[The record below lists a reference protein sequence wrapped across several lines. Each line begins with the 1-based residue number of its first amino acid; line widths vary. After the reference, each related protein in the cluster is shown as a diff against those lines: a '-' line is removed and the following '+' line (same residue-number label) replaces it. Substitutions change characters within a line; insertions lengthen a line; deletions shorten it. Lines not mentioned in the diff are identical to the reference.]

1 MAVGRNERCPC
12 GSGHKYKNCCAKAE
26 RTVFSPAALVL
37 ALLLV
42 IGLSVTVTMMINGP
56 DPDSGAERVWSSE
69 HGHWHDAPTGQ
80 SATRPDAP
88 VPQPPGPVPPGKVW
102 SPEHGHWHDAP

>member
-12 GSGHKYKNCCAKAE
+12 GSGHKYKNCCARVE
-26 RTVFSPAALVL
+26 RTIFSPAALVL
-37 ALLLV
+37 ALLVV
-42 IGLSVTVTMMINGP
+42 IGLSVTITAMINGP
-56 DPDSGAERVWSSE
+56 DPESGPPRVWSSE
-69 HGHWHDAPTGQ
+69 HGHWHDAPSG
-80 SATRPDAP
+80 TRPDAP